1 MSIEHKEPIVT
12 EISIIQL
19 KKDREKTRPYVH
31 LPGIKSTNSV
41 SLITRSRLQ
50 RNWQLV
56 NNVLPQV
63 PETRGTNITSE
74 ICEGKRGLPVTA
86 KMANPGAK
94 RKQIK
99 PVSWL
104 SWTESITKENS
115 FLGTTWRQQHTKE
128 LTKI

>member
-1 MSIEHKEPIVT
+1 MIT
-12 EISIIQL
+12 EISIIEL
-19 KKDREKTRPYVH
+19 KKDSKKRRPFVN

-99 PVSWL
+99 PEENDCDPKVVANQFKRRKKFL
-104 SWTESITKENS
+104 KKGMIENFVKE
-115 FLGTTWRQQHTKE
+115 E
-128 LTKI
+128 LKLNL